1 MTLNQTIQKIAVR
14 TSFHSATNISSLSS
28 ALRKLATVCLFAS
41 FLGCQT
47 TSLPLEEHTLAR
59 AAMDAAKAVE
69 SARYSPGH
77 WHQAEEAYRK
87 AQLYIK
93 EHDNEKARVEF
104 VKARI
109 SAEKAE
115 NSARL
120 IRQKNGEV
128 L

>member
-1 MTLNQTIQKIAVR
+1 MQKIVVR
-14 TSFHSATNISSLSS
+14 TSFHSATNLFYSCL
-28 ALRKLATVCLFAS
+28 LASTVVILTA
-41 FLGCQT
+41 CQT
-47 TSLPLEEHTLAR
+47 TNLPVEEHTIAR

-87 AQLYIK
+87 AELYIK
-93 EHDNEKARVEF
+93 DREFEKARLEF
-104 VKARI
+104 LRARS

-120 IRQKNGEV
+120 LRQKNGEV

>member
-1 MTLNQTIQKIAVR
+1 MQETAVR
-14 TSFHSATNISSLSS
+14 TSFHSAINFSRFT
-28 ALRKLATVCLFAS
+28 LAILLAG
-41 FLGCQT
+41 LIACQT
-47 TSLPLEEHTLAR
+47 TSLPVEEHTLAR
-59 AAMDAAKAVE
+59 AAMDAAKVVE

-87 AQLYIK
+87 AQIFIK
-93 EHDNEKARVEF
+93 ERDFEKARGEF